1 MNYNLT
7 TVADTLFGKF
17 LSCAL
22 MSNPQAIAE
31 HDMSKLN
38 LELTLDGKPLDFQ
51 AVFSAFE
58 RQVSPDGTVAVSQ
71 QAQQAAPSSDVI
83 SSVLDL
89 LVTARDDAF
98 SVNSHVESAVSDVI
112 SAAASTA
119 AECASDYAS
128 ETVSD
133 CAWEHSPGSEVC
145 DEVTGGLTA
154 AIDQLRDWQRSNS
167 QPASA

>member
-58 RQVSPDGTVAVSQ
+58 RQVSPDGTVALSQ
-71 QAQQAAPSSDVI
+71 QTSQQAAPSSDVVEA
-83 SSVLDL
+83 VLDL
-89 LVTARDDAF
+89 LVTARDDAY
-98 SVNSHVESAVSDVI
+98 SVNGHVESSVSDVI
-112 SAAASTA
+112 SAAASQA
-119 AECASDYAS
+119 AECASEYAS

-133 CAWEHSPGSEVC
+133 TAWEHSPGSEVC

-154 AIDQLRDWQRSNS
+154 AIDRLREWQSS
-167 QPASA
+167 TSSA

>member
-58 RQVSPDGTVAVSQ
+58 RQVSPDGTVVLGQ
-71 QAQQAAPSSDVI
+71 QASQQAAPRSDVVEA
-83 SSVLDL
+83 VLDL
-89 LVTARDDAF
+89 LVTARDDAY
-98 SVNSHVESAVSDVI
+98 SVNGHVESSVSDVI
-112 SAAASTA
+112 SAAASQA
-119 AECASDYAS
+119 AECASEYAS

-133 CAWEHSPGSEVC
+133 AGWEHSPGSEVC

-154 AIDQLRDWQRSNS
+154 AIDRLREWQSS
-167 QPASA
+167 TSSA